1 MTVALTSALRLFV
14 FSDTTIMTSYR
25 TYSTPV
31 DSKKEE
37 FRKYLEESGVLEK
50 LTRALVS
57 LFEEQDRPKNG
68 VAYIRARLG
77 SDGAEASADAMK
89 QELDQVRK
97 QLEDLQLEHNELKLQ
112 LTKGEVEEAMI
123 AEPEP

>member
-1 MTVALTSALRLFV
+1 MDADTLIRVAFTVAYNERYVLRFQ
-14 FSDTTIMTSYR
+14 
-25 TYSTPV
+25 TYSPV

-77 SDGAEASADAMK
+77 SDGAEASTDAMK

-97 QLEDLQLEHNELKLQ
+97 QLEELQLEHNELKLQ
-112 LTKGEVEEAMI
+112 LSKGEVEEAMI